1 MVIKSYRLIFCCFL
15 GCAIIQLPELL
26 AYIFYIVKKRL
37 LREST
42 VGPSKDNDNVH
53 SLKSSDFHVVPTFT
67 TTTRRK
73 EYDTDAQFVKLMVI
87 IDQKIDQKISR
98 SRQEIMDLIGNRFDV
113 LESK

>member
-1 MVIKSYRLIFCCFL
+1 M
-15 GCAIIQLPELL
+15 
-26 AYIFYIVKKRL
+26 KKRL

-98 SRQEIMDLIGNRFDV
+98 SRQEIMDLIGNSFDV